1 MLFVSRKKMVLTDQ
15 DPALINLVMVE
26 TISNIVA
33 VINLF

>member
-1 MLFVSRKKMVLTDQ
+1 MVLIDQ

-33 VINLF
+33 VINLFWLTDILQ